1 MERIKSLKEQIE
13 SLDKLKIDEAKEL
26 YKKSINSS
34 DEKLKKLYFDK
45 LILGTMYV
53 VYNYIERNSLEIFQS
68 SQYDIDD
75 IQSAFIEL
83 WIKKIKNGE
92 LLNVDSY
99 SNMFNSKFYND
110 ICTNLIGDEMP
121 IYGQSGIPGESFVDL
136 FYIFIELK
144 NSGKKFDFDD
154 LMNAFN
160 QEKHYSIQRV
170 PHLQEYSNLVLIF
183 ENMYNNLN
191 FDKTEDLE
199 VTKRKVRIYIKLFI
213 NNGEYENISDDMV
226 AADNTEDI
234 VDKVMYE
241 KFIKDVDDVIT
252 DEKKKEIIYQRFG
265 IGGESPKLLD
275 ELSEQFGVTSDMI
288 RQIVEKTLRNLRMS
302 NKIKKYAK

>member
-26 YKKSINSS
+26 YKKAINSS

-53 VYNYIERNSLEIFQS
+53 VYNYIERNGLEIFQS

-99 SNMFNSKFYND
+99 SNMFTSKFYND

-121 IYGQSGIPGESFVDL
+121 IYE
-136 FYIFIELK
+136 
-144 NSGKKFDFDD
+144 
-154 LMNAFN
+154 
-160 QEKHYSIQRV
+160 
-170 PHLQEYSNLVLIF
+170 
-183 ENMYNNLN
+183 
-191 FDKTEDLE
+191 
-199 VTKRKVRIYIKLFI
+199 
-213 NNGEYENISDDMV
+213 
-226 AADNTEDI
+226 
-234 VDKVMYE
+234 
-241 KFIKDVDDVIT
+241 
-252 DEKKKEIIYQRFG
+252 
-265 IGGESPKLLD
+265 
-275 ELSEQFGVTSDMI
+275 
-288 RQIVEKTLRNLRMS
+288 
-302 NKIKKYAK
+302 

>member
-53 VYNYIERNSLEIFQS
+53 VYNYIERNGLEIFQS

-99 SNMFNSKFYND
+99 SNMFTSKFYND

-121 IYGQSGIPGESFVDL
+121 IYEQSGIPVESFVDL

-170 PHLQEYSNLVLIF
+170 PHLQEYSNLMLIF

-265 IGGESPKLLD
+265 IGGDSPKLLD

-288 RQIVEKTLRNLRMS
+288 RQIVAKTLRNLRMS
-302 NKIKKYAK
+302 DKIKKYAK

>member
-26 YKKSINSS
+26 YKKAINSS

-53 VYNYIERNSLEIFQS
+53 VYNYIERNGLEIFQS

-99 SNMFNSKFYND
+99 SNMFTSKFYND

-121 IYGQSGIPGESFVDL
+121 IYEQSGIPVESFVEL

-170 PHLQEYSNLVLIF
+170 PHLQEYSNLMLIF

-265 IGGESPKLLD
+265 IGGDSPKLLD

-288 RQIVEKTLRNLRMS
+288 RQIVAKTLRNLRMS
-302 NKIKKYAK
+302 DKIKKYAK

>member
-26 YKKSINSS
+26 YKKAINSS

-53 VYNYIERNSLEIFQS
+53 VYNYIERNGLEIFQS

-99 SNMFNSKFYND
+99 SNMFTSKFYND

-121 IYGQSGIPGESFVDL
+121 IYEQSGIPVESFVDL

-170 PHLQEYSNLVLIF
+170 PHLQEYSNLMLIF

-265 IGGESPKLLD
+265 IGGDSPKLLD

-288 RQIVEKTLRNLRMS
+288 RQIVAKTLRNLRMPD
-302 NKIKKYAK
+302 KIKKYAK

>member
-26 YKKSINSS
+26 YKKAINSS

-53 VYNYIERNSLEIFQS
+53 VYNYIERNGLEIFQS

-99 SNMFNSKFYND
+99 SNMFTSKFYND

-121 IYGQSGIPGESFVDL
+121 IYEQSGIPVESFVDL

-170 PHLQEYSNLVLIF
+170 PHLQEYSNLMLIF

-213 NNGEYENISDDMV
+213 NNGEY
-226 AADNTEDI
+226 
-234 VDKVMYE
+234 
-241 KFIKDVDDVIT
+241 VIT

-265 IGGESPKLLD
+265 IGGDSPKLLD

-288 RQIVEKTLRNLRMS
+288 RQIVAKTLRNLRMS
-302 NKIKKYAK
+302 DKIKKYAK

>member
-26 YKKSINSS
+26 YKKAINSS

-53 VYNYIERNSLEIFQS
+53 VYNYIERNGLEIFQS

-99 SNMFNSKFYND
+99 SNMFTSKFYND

-121 IYGQSGIPGESFVDL
+121 IYEQSGIPVESFVDL

-170 PHLQEYSNLVLIF
+170 PHLQEYSNLMLIF

-252 DEKKKEIIYQRFG
+252 DEKKKEIIQNV
-265 IGGESPKLLD
+265 K
-275 ELSEQFGVTSDMI
+275 
-288 RQIVEKTLRNLRMS
+288 
-302 NKIKKYAK
+302 

>member
-26 YKKSINSS
+26 YKKAINSS

-53 VYNYIERNSLEIFQS
+53 VYNYIERNGLEIFQS

-99 SNMFNSKFYND
+99 SNMFTSKFYND

-121 IYGQSGIPGESFVDL
+121 IYEQSGIPVESFVDL

-170 PHLQEYSNLVLIF
+170 PHLQEYSNLMLIF

-265 IGGESPKLLD
+265 IGGDSPKLLD
-275 ELSEQFGVTSDMI
+275 ELIYNYNGDDFLALIKEY
-288 RQIVEKTLRNLRMS
+288 ENTLSVRL
-302 NKIKKYAK
+302 

>member
-26 YKKSINSS
+26 YKKAINSS

-45 LILGTMYV
+45 LILETMYV
-53 VYNYIERNSLEIFQS
+53 VYNYIERNGLEIFQS

-99 SNMFNSKFYND
+99 SNMFTSKFYND

-121 IYGQSGIPGESFVDL
+121 IYEQSGIPVESFVDL

-170 PHLQEYSNLVLIF
+170 PHLQEYSNLMLIF

-265 IGGESPKLLD
+265 IGGDSPKLLD

-288 RQIVEKTLRNLRMS
+288 RQIVAKTLRNLRMS
-302 NKIKKYAK
+302 DKIKKYAK